1 MPRKKNNRK
10 KNNKK
15 KSSNKTMF
23 FPEYYQLVWSEI
35 HDKYEDEI
43 REAYVVGSKGF
54 LRDILMP
61 VKNEFNTSNNSVKYN
76 ILRDACIKVEAEFE
90 RVLSKH
96 SVFYWLHIYRRIAP
110 YLAQD
115 IGNNTDEETVIVVR
129 SHLDQAIYKF
139 GELSKND
146 DYSLSSDVEFNDILG
161 GMLYDSMRKHLP
173 KSTVDFYA
181 CKIKEEKQWVL
192 TSFSEQS
199 IIDIYYLEGI
209 AYQYWY
215 LLAKMRAIG
224 KNISSMIDDFGVI
237 NEFRTDEQKFLIES
251 FDRRNSENSPS
262 FGMTSNVGTFIPSQI
277 DDVNNT
283 IFCAMMNSMRYEL
296 SSFGFQG
303 LNEKFSPN
311 FIPFFINGNSF
322 YDSHKYLE
330 RKFANKFNFGLL
342 EFCQLI
348 KILSNISLSSDRFLK
363 IKNVSEDFRELMFIY
378 NNFQR
383 GYKIY
388 SICRSELKSSII
400 EIYDNLKAKES
411 IRKSSLDSQLDDIL
425 DFIIL
430 KEGGQKNI
438 GIWSNGP
445 KPILIESCGNYIL
458 EYSSIYY
465 IFKNL
470 FFGLRNYDS
479 KNKKGFEFEDSL
491 CDLLKMEG
499 FDVIL
504 NSSIIKIG
512 DNKREVDVGV
522 RLNNKLYLFECKCF
536 ERPLNFDIGDPD
548 TIKYR
553 VEELDKKLAQADTL
567 VDFITN
573 NIKGDNYDFSWATDI
588 SSYVVSSYTEWIW
601 SKEKRLWSKNPTI
614 PRIVSVYEAL
624 KLLKLDKNS

>member
-10 KNNKK
+10 KNNKQ
-15 KSSNKTMF
+15 KSSNKTIF
-23 FPEYYQLVWSEI
+23 IHEYYQLVWSDI
-35 HDKYEDEI
+35 HDEYKDEI
-43 REAYVVGSKGF
+43 NEAYITGSKEF
-54 LRDILMP
+54 LRNTLVP
-61 VKNEFNTSNNSVKYN
+61 VKSEFNTSGNSVKYN
-76 ILRDACIKVEAEFE
+76 ILRDAYIKVEAEFE

-110 YLAQD
+110 YLASE

-139 GELSKND
+139 GDLSKDD

-161 GMLYDSMRKHLP
+161 GMLYDSIKKHYP
-173 KSTVDFYA
+173 KSKIDLYA

-192 TSFSEQS
+192 TSFSEES
-199 IIDIYYLEGI
+199 IVNIYYLEGI

-224 KNISSMIDDFGVI
+224 KNISTMIDDFGVI

-251 FDRRNSENSPS
+251 FDKRNSENSPS
-262 FGMTSNVGTFIPSQI
+262 FGMTSNVGTFIPAQI

-283 IFCAMMNSMRYEL
+283 IFCAMINSMRYEL
-296 SSFGFQG
+296 SSLGFRG
-303 LNEKFSPN
+303 LSGKFSPN
-311 FIPFFINGNSF
+311 FIPFFINGDSF
-322 YDSHKYLE
+322 YDAHKYLE
-330 RKFANKFNFGLL
+330 EKFLSKFNFGLL

-348 KILSNISLSSDRFLK
+348 KILSNISLSSDGFLN
-363 IKNVSEDFRELMFIY
+363 IKNISKDISTLMFIY
-378 NNFQR
+378 HNFQR
-383 GYKIY
+383 GYKVY
-388 SICRSELKSSII
+388 SISRSELKSSII
-400 EIYDNLKAKES
+400 EIFDDLQAKKS
-411 IRKSSLDSQLDDIL
+411 IRTSSLDSQLDDIL
-425 DFIIL
+425 NFITL
-430 KEGGQKNI
+430 NEDGQKNI

-491 CDLLKMEG
+491 CDLLRMEG

-504 NSSIIKIG
+504 DSEIIKIG
-512 DNKREVDVGV
+512 DEKREIDAGV

-536 ERPLNFDIGDPD
+536 ERPLNFDIGELN

-553 VEELDKKLAQADTL
+553 VEELDKKLTQADTL
-567 VDFITN
+567 IDFITN

-601 SKEKRLWSKNPTI
+601 SKEKRLWSKDPTI
-614 PRIVSVYEAL
+614 PRIVSVYEVL
-624 KLLKLDKNS
+624 KLLKSDKNS

>member
-15 KSSNKTMF
+15 SGNKTIVA
-23 FPEYYQLVWSEI
+23 PEYYQLVWSEI

-43 REAYVVGSKGF
+43 MEAYVAGSKEF
-54 LRDILMP
+54 LIDILMP
-61 VKNEFNTSNNSVKYN
+61 VKNEFNTSGNSVKYN
-76 ILRDACIKVEAEFE
+76 ILRDTCIKIEAEFK
-90 RVLSKH
+90 RMLSKH

-110 YLAQD
+110 CLAQD

-129 SHLDQAIYKF
+129 SHLEQAIYKF

-161 GMLYDSMRKHLP
+161 GMLFHSMRKYFP
-173 KSTVDFYA
+173 KSKIDLYA

-224 KNISSMIDDFGVI
+224 KNISTMIDDFGVI

-251 FDRRNSENSPS
+251 FDKRNSENSPS

-303 LNEKFSPN
+303 SNGNFSPN
-311 FIPFFINGNSF
+311 FLPFFVNGNSF

-330 RKFANKFNFGLL
+330 KKFSNKFNFGLL

-348 KILSNISLSSDRFLK
+348 KILSNLGLSSYRILK
-363 IKNVSEDFRELMFIY
+363 IRNTSKDFREFMFIY

-383 GYKIY
+383 GYKTY

-400 EIYDNLKAKES
+400 EIYDNLKAKKS
-411 IRKSSLDSQLDDIL
+411 IRNSSLDSQLDDIL
-425 DFIIL
+425 DFITL
-430 KEGGQKNI
+430 KEDGQKNI

-445 KPILIESCGNYIL
+445 KPILIDSCGNYIL
-458 EYSSIYY
+458 DYSSIYY

-479 KNKKGFEFEDSL
+479 ENKKGFEFEDSL
-491 CDLLKMEG
+491 CDLLKAEG

-553 VEELDKKLAQADTL
+553 VEELDKKLTQADTL
-567 VDFITN
+567 IDFITN

-588 SSYVVSSYTEWIW
+588 SSYVVSSYTEWVW
-601 SKEKRLWSKNPTI
+601 SKEKRLWSKNLTI

-624 KLLKLDKNS
+624 KLLKLDKNL